1 MASSSSSHLKNTSN
15 FVEQEKEHLH
25 SQRHGQKKE
34 KEKEKEEE
42 NWLKLGL
49 GLGRRS
55 DIINNHHHHGSRN
68 NPQFLLCSSD
78 PSPSSSS
85 HIGGS
90 HGDEH
95 HHDHQEMVKLG
106 LGLGFQ
112 QDSRLEPKDN
122 KMMMVESTIGYG
134 NSLLLGSPKDHY
146 SDDDDDGNGMVK
158 LWVPSSWKIDSSMV
172 VDPCGG
178 GGDTHYYK
186 CGLWFTLRPSTNRG
200 GEALP
205 QIPKAYIRVRDENM
219 TVFMV
224 KKYLVRKLGL
234 SNEAEVD
241 ISCMGESLSHIQT
254 LKQVRDAVWIP
265 RLLESLDST
274 TFSLG
279 VSNHNN
285 YYDYDDASLH
295 YIMCLLYRK
304 HCFLN

>member
-1 MASSSSSHLKNTSN
+1 MASSSRSHLKNTN

-25 SQRHGQKKE
+25 SQRHGQKQ
-34 KEKEKEEE
+34 EKEEE

-49 GLGRRS
+49 GLGSRS
-55 DIINNHHHHGSRN
+55 DIINTSFNNQVLLHHHHGSRN
-68 NPQFLLCSSD
+68 NPQFLLCCSD

-85 HIGGS
+85 HV
-90 HGDEH
+90 GDEH
-95 HHDHQEMVKLG
+95 HDDQEMVKLG

-112 QDSRLEPKDN
+112 QDSRLLGVRDN
-122 KMMMVESTIGYG
+122 KVEPTIGYG
-134 NSLLLGSPKDHY
+134 NSLLLGSSKDHY
-146 SDDDDDGNGMVK
+146 RDDDDDDGNGMVK
-158 LWVPSSWKIDSSMV
+158 LWVPSWQIESSM

-178 GGDTHYYK
+178 GDGDSHHYK
-186 CGLWFTLRPSTNRG
+186 CGLWFTLRPSTNRE

-205 QIPKAYIRVRDENM
+205 QIPKAYIRIRDENM

-234 SNEAEVD
+234 SNEAEID

-274 TFSLG
+274 TFSIG
-279 VSNHNN
+279 DYSNHNN
-285 YYDYDDASLH
+285 YDPSLNH
-295 YIMCLLYRK
+295 IMSLLYRK